1 MVLEP
6 ELDSEGV
13 VNIWGTCFHRMVI
26 LYSDTAGSS
35 ILGMR
40 IRIKDKGT
48 SRSTCIPF
56 PSVLNPHTTTIHPLE
71 GRTKHTE
78 PFTFIGIMV
87 NSDSWPNLSLSHS
100 VFVCARDL

>member
-1 MVLEP
+1 MLEP
-6 ELDSEGV
+6 ELDSEGF

-26 LYSDTAGSS
+26 LDSDTAGSS

-56 PSVLNPHTTTIHPLE
+56 PSVLNPHNNHPSTRGTNETHGAIHFHWDYGQFGFLAKS
-71 GRTKHTE
+71 R
-78 PFTFIGIMV
+78 
-87 NSDSWPNLSLSHS
+87 SLSPS